1 MTWRQHELV
10 VVDNNSLGN
19 AIKELSIKTL
29 NDIQIETAIVW
40 ANRACAAM
48 HLDKI
53 EDAREYAHEA
63 VEHAALSGSIS
74 LLTEIYAIFA
84 DHGIVI

>member
-1 MTWRQHELV
+1 MI
-10 VVDNNSLGN
+10 VDNLSLGN
-19 AIKELSIKTL
+19 AIRELSIKSL
-29 NDIQIETAIVW
+29 NDIQIETAVTW
-40 ANRACAAM
+40 TNRACAAM

-63 VEHAALSGSIS
+63 VEHAALSGSIP
-74 LLTEIYAIFA
+74 LLTEIYAIFT